1 MRCLRDFA
9 GPERKPVV
17 EVGHRPIFCIPD
29 GDGALNATREK
40 LTAILEPSI
49 EAMGFE
55 LTDLELNLGHGHGVL
70 RLFIDR
76 EEGISLGDCEAVS
89 RQVSGLLDVEDP
101 IAVEYRLEVSSPGLD
116 RKLVKPEHFDRF
128 VGRQIKTRLK
138 RLIEGRRRVK
148 GQLLARTGETVVVQS
163 ESETISI
170 SLDDI
175 EVARLVP
182 EL

>member
-1 MRCLRDFA
+1 MHPTRD
-9 GPERKPVV
+9 EMVKM
-17 EVGHRPIFCIPD
+17 
-29 GDGALNATREK
+29 
-40 LTAILEPSI
+40 LEPAI

-55 LTDLELNLGHGHGVL
+55 LADLELNLGHSRGLL

-76 EEGISLGDCEAVS
+76 EEGIDVDDCEAVS
-89 RQVSGLLDVEDP
+89 HQVSGLLDVEDL
-101 IAVEYRLEVSSPGLD
+101 IAVDYRLEVSSPGLD

-138 RLIEGRRRVK
+138 RLIEGHRRVK
-148 GQLLARTGETVVVQS
+148 GQLLSRDGETVLVRS
-163 ESETISI
+163 DSETIAI